1 MEHLATSSDTQRR
14 VEKAVKVGQHLI
26 LLKVRRLDVI
36 KLALFE
42 AIIKFKFTTIVLVDS
57 IEPAG
62 FTITAK
68 KLARNA
74 QFTKE
79 PNTDATKV
87 CLARAEA

>member
-1 MEHLATSSDTQRR
+1 VEHLTASSDTQRR
-14 VEKAVKVGQHLI
+14 VERAVKVGQHLI
-26 LLKVRRLDVI
+26 LLKVKRLDVI

-62 FTITAK
+62 FTITATQ
-68 KLARNA
+68 LARNA

-79 PNTDATKV
+79 PYTDATKV
-87 CLARAEA
+87 CLVKAEA